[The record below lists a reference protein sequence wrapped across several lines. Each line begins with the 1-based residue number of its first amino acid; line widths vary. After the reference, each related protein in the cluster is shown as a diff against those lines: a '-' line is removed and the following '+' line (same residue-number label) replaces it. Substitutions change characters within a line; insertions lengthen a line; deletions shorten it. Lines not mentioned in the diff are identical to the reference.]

1 MTGILALQGDFA
13 AHARALEAC
22 GETWVEVRTPS
33 DLDRCERLIIPGG
46 ESTTLGILLKLAG
59 LDTAIPDRIKE
70 VMPVWGT
77 CMGMI
82 LLAKEIEGSDQ
93 LHFSMLDITVRRN
106 AFGAQV
112 FSFEQGF
119 EMRGLDE
126 PVHGVFIRAP
136 IVTRFGESVE
146 PLAEI
151 DDQIVAVRSDKI
163 LGTSF
168 HPELTGDTRIHEY
181 FLSF

>member
-1 MTGILALQGDFA
+1 MTGVLALQGDFA
-13 AHARALEAC
+13 AHGRALSSIE
-22 GETWVEVRTPS
+22 EPWTEVRTPG
-33 DLDRCERLIIPGG
+33 DLEPCERLIIPGG
-46 ESTTLGILLKLAG
+46 ESTTLGILLKLAE
-59 LDTAIPDRIKE
+59 LDTAIVQRSE
-70 VMPVWGT
+70 SGMPIWGT

-93 LHFSMLDITVRRN
+93 FRFGVLDITVRRN

-119 EMRGLDE
+119 SMKPFDS

-136 IVTRFGESVE
+136 IVTRCGEGVE
-146 PLAEI
+146 PLAEVEGKV
-151 DDQIVAVRSDKI
+151 VAVRSEKI

-168 HPELTGDTRIHEY
+168 HPELTSDTRIHRY
-181 FLSF
+181 FLEF

>member
-1 MTGILALQGDFA
+1 LTGILALQGDFA
-13 AHARALEAC
+13 AHSDALQAC
-22 GETWVEVRTPS
+22 GESWIEVRTPG
-33 DLDRCERLIIPGG
+33 DLEKCDRLIIPGG

-59 LDTAIPDRIKE
+59 LDIAIPERIQSG
-70 VMPVWGT
+70 MPTWGT

-82 LLAKEIEGSDQ
+82 LLAKEIEGSEQ
-93 LHFSMLDITVRRN
+93 LRFGALDITVRRN

-119 EMRGLDE
+119 EMRGFDE
-126 PVHGVFIRAP
+126 PVHGIFIRAP

-146 PLAEI
+146 PLAEVES
-151 DDQIVAVRSDKI
+151 QVVAVRSDKI

-168 HPELTGDTRIHEY
+168 HPELTGDTRIHEH

>member
-1 MTGILALQGDFA
+1 MTGVLALQGDFA
-13 AHARALEAC
+13 AHGRALEAI
-22 GETWVEVRTPS
+22 GESWREIRTPEDLTGS
-33 DLDRCERLIIPGG
+33 DRLIIPGG

-59 LDTAIPDRIKE
+59 LETAIPQRILDG
-70 VMPVWGT
+70 MPVWGT

-82 LLAKEIEGSDQ
+82 LLAEEIEASDQ
-93 LHFSMLDITVRRN
+93 FRFGVLDVTVKRN

-119 EMRGLDE
+119 PMKGLEE

-136 IVTRFGESVE
+136 IVTRCGKDVE

-151 DDQIVAVRSDKI
+151 DGKTVAVRSGKI

-168 HPELTGDTRIHEY
+168 HPELTNDSRIHSF